1 MKLIAHKGLH
11 SKNTKENTL
20 SSILLANKN
29 QKIDGIEFDVRLTKD
44 NKVVVIHDKT
54 IDRVSNGKGKVCEM
68 TLDRLKKFNL
78 GTFLKRERIS
88 TLDEI
93 LCKLDSSKLLII
105 ELKDE
110 EENNDIFAS
119 KVLTIINN
127 YPNLN
132 IWMKSFSSEI
142 VNYLKK
148 YSNIPVGIIISD
160 KTNNID
166 FLDNDVDFYSISHKL
181 INDDEISKKIYKN
194 KPIMFWTVNTN
205 DVMDEILN
213 IYNNRNDIYIISDNP
228 LIYYK

>member
-20 SSILLANKN
+20 SSIMLANKN
-29 QKIDGIEFDVRLTKD
+29 QKINGIEFDVRLTKD

-68 TLDRLKKFNL
+68 TLNRLKKFNF
-78 GTFLKRERIS
+78 GSFLKRERIS
-88 TLDEI
+88 TLDEV
-93 LCKLDSSKLLII
+93 LDKLNSDKLIII

-110 EENNDIFAS
+110 QDRNDIIAS
-119 KVLTIINN
+119 RALEIVNN
-127 YPNLN
+127 YPNLH
-132 IWMKSFSSEI
+132 IWMKSFSGDI

-148 YSNIPVGIIISD
+148 YSSIPIGIVISE

-166 FLDNDVDFYSISHKL
+166 FLDNDVDFYSVSYKL
-181 INDDEISKKIYKN
+181 INDKKIMEKLN
-194 KPIMFWTVNTN
+194 FSKPIMFWTVNTN

-213 IYNNRNDIYIISDNP
+213 IYNNRNDLYIISDNP